1 MSEAESISSF
11 FGILPSDLR
20 ADMRVTYG
28 AKVLYAEIT
37 AMTCGKSKFAWASNS
52 SLGRAIGGSARSASR
67 WISELETCGYIR
79 VDRTYDDSQ
88 CRKIWPII
96 GLNTNPDKSGV
107 GGEPNLARGLD
118 KNVHQS
124 KIKEEREIEVSD
136 KRASDLA
143 KAIEIYNTYPRKIAR
158 PVALKAILKASEKIA
173 LDDLHGHVKE
183 YADAVATW
191 PKEQRKFVPHPASWI
206 NQERWN
212 DERSEWYRNL
222 KPKQQS
228 YSRPEYREMPTAN

>member
-1 MSEAESISSF
+1 MSETTIHKCRKSIYYSKISNLVLQDKRLSFKARGLIAYILSLPDDWVIQAKHLESESPQGREAIYSALKELSVFGYMQKEYLHNEDGHITHTRWIAYDEPSS
-11 FGILPSDLR
+11 
-20 ADMRVTYG
+20 
-28 AKVLYAEIT
+28 EINRIT
-37 AMTCGKSKFAWASNS
+37 GFPKN
-52 SLGRAIGGSARSASR
+52 GESATTKE
-67 WISELETCGYIR
+67 ISELKR
-79 VDRTYDDSQ
+79 
-88 CRKIWPII
+88 
-96 GLNTNPDKSGV
+96 
-107 GGEPNLARGLD
+107 
-118 KNVHQS
+118 
-124 KIKEEREIEVSD
+124 KEED

-143 KAIEIYNTYPRKIAR
+143 KAIEIYNAYPRKIAR

-191 PKEQRKFVPHPASWI
+191 PKEQREFVPHPASWI
-206 NQERWN
+206 NHERWN